1 MVYLIQSGTYL
12 KIGYTTDIIN
22 RFKAYVTSNPEVYL
36 LSVVEGNMSLEK
48 YLHKKFEKYKYK
60 NEWFHHNIKILEE
73 FDKLSISEVTS
84 SFYTFERTYSNIFK
98 INSAITLKV
107 LIRLCC
113 ILKCNSDIVDLNN
126 KMALEIANEL
136 GVSFKDI
143 YDSIMELNG
152 LDMVYTYNGE
162 WRINPAMFWR
172 GDLDFRDYI
181 LVNNINISTN
191 ITNDTIMSR

>member
-36 LSVVEGNMSLEK
+36 LSVIEGDMPLEK

-73 FDKLSISEVTS
+73 FDKLSISTATS

-98 INSAITLKV
+98 INSVITLKV
-107 LIRLCC
+107 LMKLCC
-113 ILKCNSDIVDLNN
+113 ILKCNSDIVNLNN

-136 GVSFKDI
+136 GFSFKDI
-143 YDSIMELNG
+143 YDSIMELNK
-152 LDMVYTYNGE
+152 LDIVYMCNGE

-181 LVNNINISTN
+181 LDNNINIPTN
-191 ITNDTIMSR
+191 ITNDTIMS